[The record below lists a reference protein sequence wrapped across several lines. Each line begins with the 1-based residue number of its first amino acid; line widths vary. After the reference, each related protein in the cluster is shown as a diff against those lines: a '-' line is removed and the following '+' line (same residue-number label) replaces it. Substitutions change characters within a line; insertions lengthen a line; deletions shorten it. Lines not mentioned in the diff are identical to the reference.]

1 MFCVFCCLISEYWPV
16 NSSQKADIEKLVKP
30 IVWLYC
36 KLQFFYT
43 ISVLYMLDSYRFDQ
57 FKKYL
62 NVTCKSLNVTLHLYK
77 STCKCVLYTNNKYL
91 VTLLLFKHMHF
102 AYQLD
107 SKDKLY
113 LT

>member
-1 MFCVFCCLISEYWPV
+1 M
-16 NSSQKADIEKLVKP
+16 
-30 IVWLYC
+30 
-36 KLQFFYT
+36 LQ
-43 ISVLYMLDSYRFDQ
+43 
-57 FKKYL
+57 L
-62 NVTCKSLNVTLHLYK
+62 NMYK

-91 VTLLLFKHMHF
+91 VTLLLFKHLYF